1 MQVAKSE
8 GEACRGKEEDTL
20 ESSGNVAVII
30 IIDGVAY
37 SCLYVHHDG
46 VEWKVT
52 AQRHVIVSLERAHV
66 IGVA

>member
-37 SCLYVHHDG
+37 SCLYVHHEG
-46 VEWKVT
+46 YST
-52 AQRHVIVSLERAHV
+52 AACYRV
-66 IGVA
+66 IGKSTCDWCSMI